1 MKTNRHWFGLVI
13 AVALLGAI
21 GTVDASPG
29 QLETKTTTKT
39 TRTTKTKVMTVPAVT
54 KTGWWIRVNTQKT
67 VASVIRFQIGMTR
80 ADRHEWRTW
89 TAGEPEEFDVPIELR
104 GLNHLYLRGITE
116 PKSKDAVFCVFF
128 GDHGVQHFKFD
139 GDKDENMKPHDSD
152 HDCKP

>member
-1 MKTNRHWFGLVI
+1 METTRQWIGVAI
-13 AVALLGAI
+13 AVALLGGLASV
-21 GTVDASPG
+21 GAVSADAQTS
-29 QLETKTTTKT
+29 KTTTVT
-39 TRTTKTKVMTVPAVT
+39 SVTKVTKVT
-54 KTGWWIRVNTQKT
+54 KTGWWIRVNSQKT
-67 VASVIRFQIGMTR
+67 VASTISFQVGMTR

-89 TAGEPEEFDVPIELR
+89 TAGEPEEFDLPIELR
-104 GLNHLYLRGITE
+104 NLPKLYVRGITD